1 MLIYEALKNDHKK
14 VIELLNQLI
23 SLSSE
28 DVEKHKLVKMIRDEL
43 IPHSRAEEMVFYNA
57 LRSLEGARDLV
68 RHSYREHME
77 AETLLRSLQV
87 RDKIDVEWKDT
98 ARKLK
103 EAVEHHIKDE
113 EERVIPGAQKH
124 LQDEEA
130 TMMAA
135 AFEKLKPQIREESFM
150 GTTVDLVVN
159 LMPPRFT
166 SAFRKNDLGART

>member
-1 MLIYEALKNDHKK
+1 MLIYEALKNDHKRVK
-14 VIELLNQLI
+14 DLLVQLTN
-23 SLSSE
+23 LSS
-28 DVEKHKLVKMIRDEL
+28 DDQEKHQLVKMIRDEL

-68 RHSYREHME
+68 TGSYKGHME

-87 RDKIDVEWKDT
+87 REKIDVDWKET

-103 EAVEHHIKDE
+103 NSVDEHIRDE

-130 TMMAA
+130 TMMTEAY
-135 AFEKLKPQIREESFM
+135 EKLKPQIKKESFM

-166 SAFRKNDLGART
+166 KAFRKNDLGARL

>member
-14 VIELLNQLI
+14 LKELLNQLNNLA
-23 SLSSE
+23 S
-28 DVEKHKLVKMIRDEL
+28 DDQQKHDLVKMIRDEL

-68 RHSYREHME
+68 SGSYKAHME

-87 RDKIDVEWKDT
+87 RDKIDVEWKET
-98 ARKLK
+98 ALKLK
-103 EAVEHHIKDE
+103 RVLDEHIQDE
-113 EERVIPGAQKH
+113 EDRIIPGAQKH

-130 TMMAA
+130 KMMTV
-135 AFEKLKPQIREESFM
+135 AFEKLKPQIKKESFM
-150 GTTVDLVVN
+150 GTTVDLFVN

-166 SAFRKNDLGART
+166 NAFRKNDLGARL

>member
-14 VIELLNQLI
+14 LQELLNQLT

-28 DVEKHKLVKMIRDEL
+28 DQQKHDLVKKIRDEL

-57 LRSLEGARDLV
+57 LRSLEGAKDLV
-68 RHSYREHME
+68 DGSYKDHME

-87 RDKIDVEWKDT
+87 REKIDVEWKET
-98 ARKLK
+98 AQKLK
-103 EAVEHHIKDE
+103 MAVNEHIQE
-113 EERVIPGAQKH
+113 EESRVIPGAEKY
-124 LQDEEA
+124 LRIEEA
-130 TMMAA
+130 TMMAE
-135 AFEKLKPQIREESFM
+135 AFEKLKPQIKKESLM

-166 SAFRKNDLGART
+166 NAFRKNDLGARL

>member
-1 MLIYEALKNDHKK
+1 MLIYEALKNDHRK
-14 VIELLNQLI
+14 VKDLLNQLT
-23 SLSSE
+23 SLTTDDSSKE
-28 DVEKHKLVKMIRDEL
+28 SLVKMIRDEL

-57 LRSLEGARDLV
+57 LRSLEGAKDLIK
-68 RHSYREHME
+68 HSYKEHME
-77 AETLLRSLQV
+77 AETLLRSLQI
-87 RDKIDVEWKDT
+87 RDKIDVEWKET

-103 EAVEHHIKDE
+103 EAVEHHIQDE

-124 LQDEEA
+124 IQDDEA

-135 AFEKLKPQIREESFM
+135 AFERLKPQIKEESFM

-166 SAFRKNDLGART
+166 KAFRKNDLGARI